1 MYSHVVMYEIGS
13 MDCFFSR
20 FSLSLVNNDEVK
32 ANMIVL
38 LRPND
43 DVKLHIKLLES

>member
-1 MYSHVVMYEIGS
+1 MKFNPWII
-13 MDCFFSR
+13 CFR
-20 FSLSLVNNDEVK
+20 FSLSLVNNDDEVK

-43 DVKLHIKLLES
+43 DVKLRIKLLES